1 MSEPPTEPFVNPAF
15 IKHASE
21 QPTLAQLK
29 RLGDDELMVSL
40 QAGNHDAL
48 AVLFDRYHR
57 LVFSIALK
65 IVRDKGE
72 AEDVLQDVFL
82 DIFRAV
88 AQFDPARGST
98 RVWILQYA
106 YHRALNRKQHL
117 NTRHFY
123 SQEGDEDL
131 ENSLSQGG
139 LGFGNFTPGELKR
152 LLKEGLATL
161 SLVQRRVIELASF
174 EGLSMKEI
182 ADKTEESLV
191 NVRHHYY
198 RGLRKLRSFVERPAE
213 KRNAVGDE

>member
-1 MSEPPTEPFVNPAF
+1 MNPALP

-21 QPTLAQLK
+21 QPTLVQLK
-29 RLGDDELMVSL
+29 RLADDELMGSL

-65 IVRDKGE
+65 IVRDRGE

-88 AQFDPARGST
+88 AQFDPAKGST

-106 YHRALNRKQHL
+106 YHRALNRRQHL

-131 ENSLSQGG
+131 ENSLSQGDS
-139 LGFGNFTPGELKR
+139 GFGNFTPGELKR
-152 LLKEGLATL
+152 LLKQGLATL